1 MTEWLHSYAMEPI
14 GTLVEGLSKHFNTLF
29 IYSSIRKP
37 GFVYEWSLLKGKK
50 FQCCGCKRLRKM
62 RCIALRMGRLFLL
75 KKHPEDDHHDQCQPV
90 SEAGQYITMLLH
102 TAKYDLCFSLMS
114 STNM

>member
-50 FQCCGCKRLRKM
+50 FQCCGCKRLKKM

-75 KKHPEDDHHDQCQPV
+75 KNIRKMTITTSV
-90 SEAGQYITMLLH
+90 SP
-102 TAKYDLCFSLMS
+102 SLKQVS
-114 STNM
+114 I